1 MSACSVAFDH
11 LARRRIPG
19 CTVLRTRATA
29 RLSRRP
35 HSVWRGVAATVRAVS
50 VSTAPGA
57 RRASALAHLSR
68 FRALRLDGAGGAA
81 LLALGFI
88 LLTALW
94 LALDARVPDWDSGD
108 HLQHSIYY
116 YAQIDSGHLSD
127 LLKTDNPYP
136 PVVELVGTLEAF
148 IGVHPLAS
156 IDLTPN
162 TVVIPLVALR
172 CFET

>member
-57 RRASALAHLSR
+57 RKTSALAHLSR
-68 FRALRLDGAGGAA
+68 FRALRLGSPRGAGLPA
-81 LLALGFI
+81 LRFN
-88 LLTALW
+88 LLTGVWVGVEAR
-94 LALDARVPDWDSGD
+94 DADWGSRE
-108 HLQHSIYY
+108 HLH
-116 YAQIDSGHLSD
+116 H
-127 LLKTDNPYP
+127 
-136 PVVELVGTLEAF
+136 
-148 IGVHPLAS
+148 
-156 IDLTPN
+156 
-162 TVVIPLVALR
+162 
-172 CFET
+172 